1 MTNPTQQSISAP
13 QEPYKFDPL
22 LEFLWR
28 NNSSLRDFD
37 DAVRQINK
45 SALRLKIKK
54 ASQILL
60 ANVDS
65 IVGV

>member
-1 MTNPTQQSISAP
+1 MVHPTQSTNSNL
-13 QEPYKFDPL
+13 KFDPL

-28 NNSSLRDFD
+28 NNSSLKDFD

-54 ASQILL
+54 AARLFLADMGVPCLL
-60 ANVDS
+60 N
-65 IVGV
+65 GR